1 MEAWSRIVE
10 RIERLLPM
18 LEDLLRGLTGAVP
31 ESGFFDSARA
41 FRWDVSRGPGRVVAI
56 SKPAHFDIEDLLGVE
71 EPVEKFIQNTEQFLT
86 GLPFNHVLLY
96 GERGTGKSSAVRGLL
111 ARYEARGLRL
121 VEVKREDLVQLPSVL
136 AALRAGRE
144 HHFLLFC
151 DDLSFGSDE
160 RGFRELK
167 AALEGSLEEPPPNVC
182 LVATSNR
189 RHLLPESMDENREAR
204 VDKGGELHVGES
216 LNEKLALSDRFGLV
230 LGFHGFDQE
239 TYLAIVSRYVAQAG
253 VEFGVDAV
261 REEALAWA
269 LRRGSRSGR
278 IARQFVDDCV
288 GRHRLSQRKARGEA
302 DQPPGP
308 GGATGAGA

>member
-10 RIERLLPM
+10 RVERLLPM
-18 LEDLLRGLTGAVP
+18 LEDLLRGLTGAAP
-31 ESGFFDSARA
+31 EAGFFDSARA
-41 FRWDVSRGPGRVVAI
+41 FRWDVSRGPGRLVAI
-56 SKPAHFDIEDLLGVE
+56 PKPAHFDIDDLLGVE
-71 EPVEKFIQNTEQFLT
+71 ESLERLVENTEQFLE

-96 GERGTGKSSAVRGLL
+96 GERGTGKSSAARGLL

-136 AALRAGRE
+136 GALRAGRE

-151 DDLSFGSDE
+151 DDLSFGNDE

-167 AALEGSLEEPPPNVC
+167 AALEGSLEEPPSNVC

-189 RHLLPESMDENREAR
+189 RHLVPESMDENRQAK
-204 VDKGGELHVGES
+204 VDRTGELHVGEA

-239 TYLAIVSRYVAQAG
+239 TYLAIVSRYI
-253 VEFGVDAV
+253 DRV

-278 IARQFVDDCV
+278 TARQFVDDCV
-288 GRHRLSQRKARGEA
+288 GRHQLRRRN
-302 DQPPGP
+302 D
-308 GGATGAGA
+308 

>member
-1 MEAWSRIVE
+1 M
-10 RIERLLPM
+10 
-18 LEDLLRGLTGAVP
+18 EDLQ
-31 ESGFFDSARA
+31 
-41 FRWDVSRGPGRVVAI
+41 
-56 SKPAHFDIEDLLGVE
+56 GVE
-71 EPVEKFIQNTEQFLT
+71 EPVERIVRNTEQFLAD
-86 GLPFNHVLLY
+86 LPFNHVLLY

-121 VEVKREDLVQLPSVL
+121 VEVKREDLVQLPLVL

-151 DDLSFGSDE
+151 DDLSFGHDE

-204 VDKGGELHVGES
+204 VDSSGELHLGEA

-239 TYLAIVSRYVAQAG
+239 TYLSIVSRYLEQAG
-253 VEFGVDAV
+253 VDLGLEEV

-278 IARQFVDDCV
+278 IARQFVDDRV
-288 GRHRLSQRKARGEA
+288 GRHRLGRERG
-302 DQPPGP
+302 QPAGS
-308 GGATGAGA
+308 GDATGSGA